1 VPIRKSTTIAAA
13 IVLAA
18 QSSAALDVPPD
29 LDAAAMAKWNAMKA
43 AGYVSSRTCGMQ
55 PFGSCMTEILLM
67 QNGEL
72 VLLREM
78 SAPGGGM
85 TYREICVGLV
95 LSHPQLLCEKYGPT
109 PQS

>member
-1 VPIRKSTTIAAA
+1 VRKSTTIAAA
-13 IVLAA
+13 LLLTA

-29 LDAAAMAKWNAMKA
+29 LDAAALAKWNAMKA
-43 AGYVSSRTCGMQ
+43 AGYMSSRTCGTG
-55 PFGSCMTEILLM
+55 PFGSCMTEILVM

-85 TYREICVGLV
+85 TYREICFGLV
-95 LSHPQLLCEKYGPT
+95 LSHPQLLCEKYAPT
-109 PQS
+109 PLS